1 MIGKETHA
9 RDFTD
14 ADPKKRTAKE
24 QGSQISSWQKK
35 RGVFKAAQK
44 SELTEGYKSLGQSM
58 FKAL

>member
-1 MIGKETHA
+1 MMDKETHA

-14 ADPKKRTAKE
+14 TDPKKTTAKE
-24 QGSQISSWQKK
+24 KGSQISSWQKK
-35 RGVFKAAQK
+35 HGVFRAAQK

>member
-1 MIGKETHA
+1 MIGKEIHP

-14 ADPKKRTAKE
+14 TDSKKRTAKE
-24 QGSQISSWQKK
+24 QGSQILSWQKK
-35 RGVFKAAQK
+35 HGLSKAAQK